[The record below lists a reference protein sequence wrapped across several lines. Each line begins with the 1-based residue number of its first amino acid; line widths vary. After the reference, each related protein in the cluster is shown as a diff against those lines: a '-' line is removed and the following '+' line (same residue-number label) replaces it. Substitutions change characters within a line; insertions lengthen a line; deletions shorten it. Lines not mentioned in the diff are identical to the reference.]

1 MYIFRMFL
9 YPFDISPT
17 LFWESTSYFGY
28 NPRLCFRAARS
39 VTLLESMKE
48 DALSRI
54 RDVSVKKSD
63 ISQLL
68 RSSRTGG
75 SQADISHAVF
85 QISPKSESPSRLLAQ
100 CSYGAASQWALDH
113 LLKVYEQQ
121 RADAVATFYHYIS
134 GASDA
139 ASLRGHV
146 FERQVLNYLDDIE
159 DGHEFQARG
168 LAPSGQMTWT
178 YRGRTPRFTFLQK
191 LDFIDEIT
199 KAVQN
204 ERSLHLVPLVRNF
217 PAVDSIVYN
226 LNEPLTCIQTTVSR
240 NHPIVVSGLQRIQSW
255 LGLGT
260 PLADLRPSEE
270 RPWRLIFIVPSDETT
285 FEPQQLRGDTDE
297 GEWAGKVHQY
307 VLRLDVLGQN

>member
-39 VTLLESMKE
+39 VTVLESMKE

-54 RDVSVKKSD
+54 RDITVEETS
-63 ISQLL
+63 IAQLL
-68 RSSRTGG
+68 RSSRTGDSDG
-75 SQADISHAVF
+75 SHAVF
-85 QISPKSESPSRLLAQ
+85 QISPKSESRLLAQ
-100 CSYGAASQWALDH
+100 CNYGAVSRWALDH
-113 LLKVYEQQ
+113 LLKAYETR
-121 RADAVATFYHYIS
+121 RADAVADFYRYIS
-134 GASDA
+134 GASDT
-139 ASLRGHV
+139 ASLLGHV
-146 FERQVLNYLDDIE
+146 FERQVLKYLGDIK
-159 DGHEFQARG
+159 DRHEFQTRG
-168 LAPSGQMTWT
+168 LTSSGQMTWT
-178 YRGRTPRFTFLQK
+178 CHGRTPRFTFLQN
-191 LDFIDEIT
+191 LDFINEMT

-204 ERSLHLVPLVRNF
+204 RGPLHLVPLVRNF
-217 PAVDSIVYN
+217 PVVDSIVYN
-226 LNEPLTCIQTTVSR
+226 PNEPLTCIQTTVSR

-255 LGLGT
+255 LKLDT
-260 PLADLRPSEE
+260 PLAGLRPSEE